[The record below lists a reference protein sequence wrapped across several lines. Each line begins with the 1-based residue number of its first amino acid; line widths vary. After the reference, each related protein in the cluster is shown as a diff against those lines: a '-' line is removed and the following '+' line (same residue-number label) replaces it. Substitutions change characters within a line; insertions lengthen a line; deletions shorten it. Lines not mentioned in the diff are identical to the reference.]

1 MRREIQ
7 KGKIIIQKNSLIQKK
22 IIEKINGT
30 KEKERSNYTFIF

>member
-1 MRREIQ
+1 MRREIP
-7 KGKIIIQKNSLIQKK
+7 KGKKIIEKNSLIQKK

>member
-1 MRREIQ
+1 MRREIP
-7 KGKIIIQKNSLIQKK
+7 KGKKIIEKNSLIQKI